1 MREREREKEIVT
13 LIERGEEIMI
23 IEGERE
29 EEIRYSECRAD
40 KKAKEKEKK
49 RKRRSHEISFLFDMF
64 ICYIITLPS
73 HFCFSN
79 SKYKFMLN

>member
-1 MREREREKEIVT
+1 MT
-13 LIERGEEIMI
+13 LTERGEEIMI

-29 EEIRYSECRAD
+29 EEMRYSECRAD

-49 RKRRSHEISFLFDMF
+49 RKRRSHEISLLFDMF